1 MAVCVIKV
9 RRGMVAIFGYTKL
22 EFVTLFFIESEKK
35 PAYLAG
41 FFWVLTVI
49 ATIS

>member
-22 EFVTLFFIESEKK
+22 EFVTLFYRIQKE

-41 FFWVLTVI
+41 SFWVLTAI

>member
-1 MAVCVIKV
+1 MAVSVIKV

-22 EFVTLFFIESEKK
+22 EFVTLFYRIHQKK

-41 FFWVLTVI
+41 FFGSSQL
-49 ATIS
+49 

>member
-22 EFVTLFFIESEKK
+22 EFVTLFYRIHKK
-35 PAYLAG
+35 NLPIWQVLFG
-41 FFWVLTVI
+41 FSQL
-49 ATIS
+49 